1 MFGKKEKMGEKNLRE
16 NYDEILEFLDEYY
29 SQQTSTRKFE
39 PRYKVSKQKHFFNEE
54 RLISVFHMTLPT

>member
-16 NYDEILEFLDEYY
+16 NYDEIIEFLDEYY
-29 SQQTSTRKFE
+29 SQRTSTRKFE
-39 PRYKVSKQKHFFNEE
+39 PRSKVSEQKHFFNEE